1 MLNIGDKV
9 KGFEPSSRMK
19 TGSLPPEKKGLIGE
33 VGTVVAVVG
42 NSVKVDFEN
51 KDDQWWFDTEEAE
64 KHKVINQG
72 MEVKVKK
79 MHAEAVIPSYSKP
92 GDAGLDLT
100 AVSEEWNEGNT
111 MVTYGTGLSIEIPEG
126 YVGLLFPR
134 SSVCKT
140 SLNLS
145 NSVGVIDSGY
155 RGEIM
160 LKYRYPEEGSVYDL
174 GDRVG
179 QLIIIPYPQIKL
191 VEAEEL
197 SSTERG
203 EGGYGSSGK

>member
-1 MLNIGDKV
+1 M
-9 KGFEPSSRMK
+9 
-19 TGSLPPEKKGLIGE
+19 
-33 VGTVVAVVG
+33 
-42 NSVKVDFEN
+42 
-51 KDDQWWFDTEEAE
+51 Q
-64 KHKVINQG
+64 
-72 MEVKVKK
+72 VKVKK
-79 MHAEAVIPSYSKP
+79 LHPEAIIPKYAKQ

-100 AVSEEWNEGNT
+100 AVSEEWNENNS

-160 LKYRYPEEGSVYDL
+160 LKYRYPEQGLVYDL

-179 QLIIIPYPQIKL
+179 QLIIMPYPQIKL
-191 VEAEEL
+191 IEAEEL